1 MRLKRLRRK
10 RRKSKHSN
18 ANQPKLTGN
27 IVKIEGI
34 SEEEKFFI
42 DPNRETQSGD
52 NQDIGDT
59 SQEFTKNDEELKEE
73 DEEEFKDELK
83 INVDIKDKYSD
94 PQADGLIQN
103 FGYIYTLLSYGKL
116 FLAFVVYINQLDP
129 LYYFLVTGWF
139 MTIIKQS
146 NKCYSTIDRL
156 RPVVVY

>member
-103 FGYIYTLLSYGKL
+103 FGYIYFVKL
-116 FLAFVVYINQLDP
+116 
-129 LYYFLVTGWF
+129 W
-139 MTIIKQS
+139 
-146 NKCYSTIDRL
+146 
-156 RPVVVY
+156 